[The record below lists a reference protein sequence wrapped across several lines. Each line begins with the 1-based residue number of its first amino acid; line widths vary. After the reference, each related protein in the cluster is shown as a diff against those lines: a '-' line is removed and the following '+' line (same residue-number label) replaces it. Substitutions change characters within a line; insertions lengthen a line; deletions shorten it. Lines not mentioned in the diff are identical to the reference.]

1 MGFFDKYQFVSVP
14 RVRDYKRE
22 YAMRKAKA
30 LAKKQNEE
38 NSDYAK
44 S

>member
-1 MGFFDKYQFVSVP
+1 MGFFDKYKIESVP
-14 RVRDYKRE
+14 RIRDYKRE

-30 LAKKQNEE
+30 LAKKQNEQ